1 VARLARLLTGIAL
14 AALIAVG
21 LAACGGDGGGD
32 GGGGENAA
40 EGLTPAQLL
49 TRSSAAAQELTSF
62 HAVVAATGQID
73 LSGGGGDDVGGLLR
87 GPLDISGEGPVQ
99 PPDKASLDVRLG
111 LSGLPLQGNV
121 TRVGDDVYVSFLGQ
135 DFALDLPPEQV
146 ALLDLGALYPTLVEW
161 AKAPVAAGTEEIDGA
176 STVKVEADL
185 DPARALT
192 SLAPV
197 LGVSGVTP
205 ARAAA
210 ALRTGR
216 FEAWIGTEDL
226 LPRRVHVGLAAD
238 GARLQQDLGD
248 VELDLTVDLSDFD
261 APVDITAPSDARPLD
276 LNDLGSLVGG

>member
-1 VARLARLLTGIAL
+1 
-14 AALIAVG
+14 
-21 LAACGGDGGGD
+21 
-32 GGGGENAA
+32 
-40 EGLTPAQLL
+40 
-49 TRSSAAAQELTSF
+49 
-62 HAVVAATGQID
+62 
-73 LSGGGGDDVGGLLR
+73 
-87 GPLDISGEGPVQ
+87 VQ
-99 PPDKASLDVRLG
+99 PPDKASLDVKLG

-121 TRVGDDVYVSFLGQ
+121 TRVDDDVYVSFLGQ

-161 AKAPVAAGTEEIDGA
+161 AKAPVAAGAEEIDGA

-185 DPARALT
+185 DAARALT

-226 LPRRVHVGLAAD
+226 LPRRVHVTLAAD

-248 VELDLTVDLSDFD
+248 IALDLTVDLSDFD

-276 LNDLGSLVGG
+276 PNDLGSLVGG